1 MLNRRH
7 FLAYL
12 HPDARQVLAPAI
24 VEGLPHTMRD
34 HTTEAAVLHGFLTD
48 RIPGIV
54 CRPTRAC
61 TDEQGQLG
69 FSFPL
74 RIGEERV
81 RSSVLVEPEQVA
93 SFLSPYEVMER
104 AALRFPPPHA
114 ALRVALSLAR
124 RFEIRLGLIGSAAL
138 AAMTGLP
145 YVRPQSDL
153 DLLIDADHGGDFQAF
168 HASLAAISREIG
180 VKVDVELEFNRSIG
194 VKISEYI
201 SGREVLLAKTINDV
215 ELIDRIELQS
225 CSSDEVNISASVAGR
240 SGENC
245 KVPATET
252 IENQWSE

>member
-1 MLNRRH
+1 
-7 FLAYL
+7 
-12 HPDARQVLAPAI
+12 
-24 VEGLPHTMRD
+24 MRD
-34 HTTEAAVLHGFLTD
+34 SVTETAVLHGFLTD

-54 CRPTRAC
+54 CRPTRRC
-61 TDEQGQLG
+61 TEGQGQLG
-69 FSFPL
+69 FAFPL
-74 RIGEERV
+74 RVGEERV
-81 RSSVLVEPEQVA
+81 RSSVLVEPEHIA

-124 RFEIRLGLIGSAAL
+124 RFDIRLGLIGSAAL

-153 DLLIDADHGGDFQAF
+153 DLLIDADQGGDFQAF
-168 HASLAAISREIG
+168 HASLATISREIG
-180 VKVDVELEFNRSIG
+180 VKADVELEFNCSVG
-194 VKISEYI
+194 VKLSEYI

-225 CSSDEVNISASVAGR
+225 CLADGARINASVAGR
-240 SGENC
+240 WGEHC
-245 KVPATET
+245 KVPTTET